1 MLTATHSQNHERS
14 TAPAAETVAA
24 EPVSAIGPSRRQLLL
39 AWRDQLTSREP
50 QEMVFQGLQL
60 LSQRLLFCT
69 SFQAEGM
76 VLLDMAWRAW
86 QRGAPRP
93 RVITLDTG
101 RLPEATYDLI
111 EQVRQRY
118 GFEIEIHTPEPQA
131 VAALLAAH
139 GPNLFRQ
146 SNELRRACCRVRKVE
161 PLRRAL
167 STADAWV
174 VGLRRGQ
181 GGGRHDLA
189 AVALDPQG
197 EGLLKLSPL
206 AAWTWDDVWTYLRL
220 HEVPYHRFYDQGYT
234 SIGCAPCTR
243 PVRPWEELRAGRWW
257 WEAGTT
263 GRECGLHVT
272 PEGGSASGPEV
283 GP

>member
-1 MLTATHSQNHERS
+1 MS
-14 TAPAAETVAA
+14 TAEPTDDPPPGIPSQDQ
-24 EPVSAIGPSRRQLLL
+24 PVSPRGAARRQHLL
-39 AWRDQLTSREP
+39 AWRDQLADREP
-50 QEMVFQGLQL
+50 EEMIFESLQR

-93 RVITLDTG
+93 RVMTLDTG

-111 EQVRQRY
+111 EDVRRRY
-118 GFEIEIHTPEPQA
+118 GFEIEIHLPEPRA
-131 VAALLAAH
+131 VAALLADH
-139 GPNLFRQ
+139 GPNLFRRCR
-146 SNELRRACCRVRKVE
+146 ELRQACCRVRKVE

-167 STADAWV
+167 ATADGWV

-181 GGGRHDLA
+181 GGARHDLA
-189 AVALDPQG
+189 PVAVDPQG
-197 EGLLKLSPL
+197 HGLLKLSPL
-206 AAWTWDDVWTYLRL
+206 ATWTWDDVWTYLRV
-220 HEVPYHRFYDQGYT
+220 HEVPYHRFYDRGYT

-257 WEAGTT
+257 WEESAT
-263 GRECGLHVT
+263 GRECGLHPAAAGPAAEVS
-272 PEGGSASGPEV
+272 EAGS
-283 GP
+283 